1 MVILMLARKMLLA
14 KKSRMMYMLVGV
26 MLGTILLTSVVL
38 LGQMLHASIKKQQF
52 VQFGYTDIMVGY
64 RTAEQGLT
72 PEQIDQIT
80 SSTMVQGFAQILA
93 APKIPGLSP
102 DFYVVGVDNSEIAKS
117 TYKFTQA
124 LQPFEIVLTERL
136 AERWGVELHGKTSI
150 PSFPSSQPWVVKE
163 IIPDRYGPDGPL
175 PDYAIFHLQSLQENV
190 GSDVKVNLLLI
201 NLVKDHDK
209 QRFSRFVKDNFDP
222 IPDVDIVGDS
232 EEGDKLNS
240 FLVIGYALGVMVVF
254 ASGFMMLSSF
264 YITVQQRKKE
274 LALLRMIG
282 GSPSQLKLMVCI
294 EGLAIAIIGSFLG
307 SLMGVLLT
315 KLTINWMARYLAI
328 PLFSVSISYEYVAV
342 TAISIALFVFL
353 TSLIPAHK
361 SSRVLPMEF
370 LNEIL
375 DENLRPRNTQ
385 KWIAVGLLVISLL
398 CAGIGRWGDQESS
411 LHVLFY
417 VVGGL
422 MISSSLYMF
431 TPFWIS
437 PVLRILSPLLER
449 IAGIE
454 SKIAVQNLI
463 FQRAQSTLAVIIIGL
478 SMTLTIPIVTIY
490 TWIGDNMLKQIE
502 SNYIS
507 DILVSSNKSMRS
519 TVPLEIQ
526 EDLQQ
531 IPGVKTAIAVSVN
544 RTLILDNYDFSKSNQ
559 RWLNLKSSP
568 SPLFKNEHNKPVL
581 NREVANYKLVNIHS
595 LVKELNLQ
603 LPQEI
608 ELQNAVMIT
617 ARYAEML
624 GVRKGDTLEFLTV
637 PSAYKEPYRQV
648 KVTIAAVLDQ
658 LYANEDTL
666 LLLDWNNSALT
677 GLDQP
682 NVHSVMLYVD
692 PTQKALVAQHI
703 KMLQMNKYDEINW
716 SDRSTQL
723 QELSK
728 QMSERILIL
737 GATFV
742 LLLIMGLSGMANHLS
757 AILLTKRREMS
768 ILRMISATHGQI
780 RKIIIVQCGLFGMIG
795 IVIGVITGWLITL
808 YFSQIDNGHIYNAIR
823 EQVYIVICVVVF
835 TFILSFLLGSKEARM
850 VSESKKSN
858 IQMD

>member
-1 MVILMLARKMLLA
+1 MLI
-14 KKSRMMYMLVGV
+14 GV
-26 MLGTILLTSVVL
+26 MLGTVLLTSVVL
-38 LGQMLHASIKKQQF
+38 LGQMLHASIKKQKF
-52 VQFGYTDIMVGY
+52 DQFGYTDIMVGY

-72 PEQIDQIT
+72 PIQIDQIT
-80 SSTMVQGFAQILA
+80 SSTMVQGFSQILA
-93 APKIPGLSP
+93 APKIPGFSS

-124 LQPFEIVLTERL
+124 LQPYEIVLTERL
-136 AERWGVELHGKTSI
+136 AERWDVELHGNTSI
-150 PSFPSSQPWVVKE
+150 PSLPSSQPWFVKE

-201 NLVKDHDK
+201 DLVKDHDK
-209 QRFSRFVKDNFDP
+209 QKFLRFVKDNLEH
-222 IPDVDIVGDS
+222 IPDVDIVGDP
-232 EEGDKLNS
+232 EEGHKLNS
-240 FLVIGYALGVMVVF
+240 FLVLGYALGIMVVF
-254 ASGFMMLSSF
+254 ASGFMILSSF

-282 GSPSQLKLMVCI
+282 GSPGQLKLMVCI
-294 EGLAIAIIGSFLG
+294 EGLTIAIIGSFLG
-307 SLMGVLLT
+307 SLIGVLLT
-315 KLTINWMARYLAI
+315 KITIDWTARYLSI
-328 PLFSVSISYEYVAV
+328 PLFSMSISYEYVTV

-361 SSRVLPMEF
+361 ASKVLPMEF
-370 LNEIL
+370 LNEIH

-398 CAGIGRWGDQESS
+398 CAGVGRWGDQESS
-411 LHVLFY
+411 SHVLFY

-422 MISSSLYMF
+422 MISSSLYIL

-478 SMTLTIPIVTIY
+478 SMTLTIPMVTIY
-490 TWIGDNMLKQIE
+490 TWIGDNMLRQIE

-507 DILVSSNKSMRS
+507 DILVSSNKSMSS
-519 TVPLEIQ
+519 TVPLEIK
-526 EDLQQ
+526 EDLQR
-531 IPGVKTAIAVSVN
+531 IPGVKTAIAVSVD
-544 RTLILDNYDFSKSNQ
+544 RTLILDDYDFSKSNQ
-559 RWLNLKSSP
+559 RWLKLKSSP
-568 SPLFKNEHNKPVL
+568 SPYPLFKDEHNKPVL
-581 NREVANYKLVNIHS
+581 KRELAKYKLVHIHS
-595 LVKELNLQ
+595 LVKELNLH

-608 ELQNAVMIT
+608 EPRNAVMIT
-617 ARYAEML
+617 AHYAEML
-624 GVRKGDTLEFLTV
+624 GVRKGDALEFFIV
-637 PSAYKEPYRQV
+637 PIAYKEPYRQV
-648 KVTIAAVLDQ
+648 TVTIVAVLDQ
-658 LYANEDTL
+658 LYANEDSL

-692 PTQKALVAQHI
+692 PTQKTLVDQHI
-703 KMLQMNKYDEINW
+703 KMLQMNKYGEINW

-723 QELSK
+723 KELSK

-757 AILLTKRREMS
+757 AILLTKRSEMS

-780 RKIIIVQCGLFGMIG
+780 RKIVIVQCGLFGIIG

-808 YFSQIDNGHIYNAIR
+808 YFSQIDNDYIYNAVR
-823 EQVYIVICVVVF
+823 EQLYVVICVVVF
-835 TFILSFLLGSKEARM
+835 TFILSLLLGIKEARL
-850 VSESKKSN
+850 VSGTKRAN
-858 IQMD
+858 IYME

>member
-1 MVILMLARKMLLA
+1 MLI
-14 KKSRMMYMLVGV
+14 GV
-26 MLGTILLTSVVL
+26 MLGTVLLTSVVL

-52 VQFGYTDIMVGY
+52 DQFGYTDIMVGY

-72 PEQIDQIT
+72 PEQMDQIT

-150 PSFPSSQPWVVKE
+150 PSLPSSQPWVVKE

-201 NLVKDHDK
+201 DLVKDHDK
-209 QRFSRFVKDNFDP
+209 QKFLRFVKDNLDP
-222 IPDVDIVGDS
+222 IPDVDIVGNP

-240 FLVIGYALGVMVVF
+240 FLVIGYALGIMVVF
-254 ASGFMMLSSF
+254 ASGFMILSSF

-282 GSPSQLKLMVCI
+282 GSPGQLKLMVCI
-294 EGLAIAIIGSFLG
+294 EALTIAIIGSFLG

-315 KLTINWMARYLAI
+315 KITINWMARYLAI

-342 TAISIALFVFL
+342 TAISIALFIFL

-361 SSRVLPMEF
+361 ASKVLPMEF
-370 LNEIL
+370 LNETL

-385 KWIAVGLLVISLL
+385 KWLAIGLLIISLL

-422 MISSSLYMF
+422 MISSSLYIL

-490 TWIGDNMLKQIE
+490 TWIGDNMLQQIE

-559 RWLNLKSSP
+559 RWLNLKSSL
-568 SPLFKNEHNKPVL
+568 SPLFKDEHNKPVL
-581 NREVANYKLVNIHS
+581 KREVANYKLVHIHS

-608 ELQNAVMIT
+608 ESKNAVMIT
-617 ARYAEML
+617 AHYAEML
-624 GVRKGDTLEFLTV
+624 GVRKGDTLEFFIV
-637 PSAYKEPYRQV
+637 PLAYKEPYRQV

-658 LYANEDTL
+658 LYANEDS

-692 PTQKALVAQHI
+692 PTQKTLVDQHI
-703 KMLQMNKYDEINW
+703 KMLQMNKYGEINW

-728 QMSERILIL
+728 QMSQRILIL
-737 GATFV
+737 GATFM
-742 LLLIMGLSGMANHLS
+742 LLLMMGLSGMANHLS

-780 RKIIIVQCGLFGMIG
+780 RKIVIVQCGLFGMIG

-823 EQVYIVICVVVF
+823 EQLYIVICVVVF
-835 TFILSFLLGSKEARM
+835 TFILSLLLGSKEARM

>member
-1 MVILMLARKMLLA
+1 MLI
-14 KKSRMMYMLVGV
+14 GV
-26 MLGTILLTSVVL
+26 MLGTVLLTSVVL

-52 VQFGYTDIMVGY
+52 DQFGYTDIMVGY
-64 RTAEQGLT
+64 RNAEQGLT
-72 PEQIDQIT
+72 PIQIDQIT
-80 SSTMVQGFAQILA
+80 SSTMVQGFSQILA
-93 APKIPGLSP
+93 APKIPGFSS
-102 DFYVVGVDNSEIAKS
+102 DFYVVGVDNSEIVKS

-136 AERWGVELHGKTSI
+136 AERWDVELHGKTSI
-150 PSFPSSQPWVVKE
+150 PSLPSSQPWVVKE

-175 PDYAIFHLQSLQENV
+175 PDYAIFHLKSFQENV

-201 NLVKDHDK
+201 DLVKDHDK
-209 QRFSRFVKDNFDP
+209 QKFLRFVKDNLDP
-222 IPDVDIVGDS
+222 IPDVDIVGNP

-240 FLVIGYALGVMVVF
+240 FLVIGYALGIMVVF
-254 ASGFMMLSSF
+254 ASGFMILSSF

-282 GSPSQLKLMVCI
+282 GSPGQLKLMVCI
-294 EGLAIAIIGSFLG
+294 EGLTIAIIGSFLG

-315 KLTINWMARYLAI
+315 KITINWMARYLAI

-353 TSLIPAHK
+353 TALIPAYK
-361 SSRVLPMEF
+361 ASKVLPMEF
-370 LNEIL
+370 LNEVF
-375 DENLRPRNTQ
+375 DANLRPRKTQ
-385 KWIAVGLLVISLL
+385 KWIAVGLLMISLL

-422 MISSSLYMF
+422 MISSSLYML

-490 TWIGDNMLKQIE
+490 TWIEDNMVQQIE

-507 DILVSSNKSMRS
+507 DILVSSNKNMRS

-526 EDLQQ
+526 EDLQR
-531 IPGVKTAIAVSVN
+531 IPGVKTAIAASVN
-544 RTLILDNYDFSKSNQ
+544 QTLILDNYDFSKSNQ

-568 SPLFKNEHNKPVL
+568 SPLFKDEHNKPVL
-581 NREVANYKLVNIHS
+581 KREVANYKLVHIHS

-608 ELQNAVMIT
+608 ESNNAVMIT
-617 ARYAEML
+617 AHYAEML
-624 GVRKGDTLEFLTV
+624 GVRKGDTLEFII
-637 PSAYKEPYRQV
+637 PQIKKDPIRM
-648 KVTIAAVLDQ
+648 KVTIAAVLNQ
-658 LYANEDTL
+658 LYANEDS
-666 LLLDWNNSALT
+666 LLLDWNNPTLT

-682 NVHSVMLYVD
+682 NVRSVMLYVE
-692 PTQKALVAQHI
+692 PTQKTLVDQHI
-703 KMLQMNKYDEINW
+703 KMLQMNKYGEINW

-723 QELSK
+723 QEMSK
-728 QMSERILIL
+728 QMSQRMLIL
-737 GATFV
+737 GATFM
-742 LLLIMGLSGMANHLS
+742 LLLMMGLSGMANHLS

-780 RKIIIVQCGLFGMIG
+780 RKIVIVQCGLFGIIG

-823 EQVYIVICVVVF
+823 EQLYIVICVVVF
-835 TFILSFLLGSKEARM
+835 TFILSLLLGSKEARM